1 MFFFCSVLNFT
12 VFAVNVGNV
21 ERVGVREDS
30 KRNPSWHLEQVM
42 ELFNLSIVIVAG
54 DCGNFLLRT
63 NIFSFNTLE
72 LVS

>member
-1 MFFFCSVLNFT
+1 M
-12 VFAVNVGNV
+12 

-54 DCGNFLLRT
+54 DCGNFPSSNEHFFFQYLRVCIIMFVIRDT
-63 NIFSFNTLE
+63 DVESEPISE
-72 LVS
+72 